1 MWTRALAG
9 ATMFVVVSSSSSFA
23 QQGNATTG
31 AVPAAQQE
39 RSEAPDGS
47 LASRLAW
54 LKDRLRLSAD
64 QERYWSA
71 YEAAV
76 QNLANDRRKR
86 MDGRSGQ
93 NTIDPTQQLRERAQA
108 MSSGGAALAGV
119 ADAQEPFL
127 NSLDQDQKRRFAEL
141 TPAPGAIRIQPPRGD
156 DDDDRSSGR
165 RERELDR
172 DRRDRDYDAPS
183 AGRRSGES
191 ERRRDAYNDDAD
203 GPRWRGRT
211 SRSECGG
218 YRQDGYR
225 QNEFRQDGYRQ
236 DEFRRDDDDS
246 RGRRRRSEWRDWD
259 DMDGFGR
266 RY

>member
-1 MWTRALAG
+1 
-9 ATMFVVVSSSSSFA
+9 MFVVVSSSSSFA
-23 QQGNATTG
+23 QQGNPATG
-31 AVPAAQQE
+31 AAPAAQQE
-39 RSEAPDGS
+39 RSDAPDRN

-76 QNLANDRRKR
+76 QNLVNDHRKK
-86 MDGRSGQ
+86 MDGRSEQ
-93 NTIDPTQQLRERAQA
+93 NTADPTQQLRERAQA
-108 MSSGGAALAGV
+108 MSSSGAALAGV

-141 TPAPGAIRIQPPRGD
+141 SPAPGAIRIQRPRAD
-156 DDDDRSSGR
+156 DDEDRSSGR
-165 RERELDR
+165 RERDLDR

-183 AGRRSGES
+183 AGRRSGEP
-191 ERRRDAYNDDAD
+191 ERRRDGYNDDAD
-203 GPRWRGRT
+203 DAPRWRGRT

-218 YRQDGYR
+218 YRQGEY
-225 QNEFRQDGYRQ
+225 RQDGYRQ
-236 DEFRRDDDDS
+236 DEDRQGDDNS
-246 RGRRRRSEWRDWD
+246 RGRRRRSEWWNRDD
-259 DMDGFGR
+259 IDSFGR